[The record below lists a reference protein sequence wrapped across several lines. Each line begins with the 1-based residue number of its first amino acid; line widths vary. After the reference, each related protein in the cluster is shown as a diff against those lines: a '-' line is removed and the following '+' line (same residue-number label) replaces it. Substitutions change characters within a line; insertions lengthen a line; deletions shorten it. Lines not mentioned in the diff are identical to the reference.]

1 LTVLTPATAT
11 LQDAQGPLPIRWK
24 ASLTAEVL
32 LTYGRVRWLLARNG
46 LPATLEALRRRSGV
60 AEPDPGDAE
69 LTWHV
74 GERLGYVAARTL
86 DPFPGDSR
94 CLMRSL
100 VLTAM
105 MARRG
110 IQTTLIIG
118 AKTDEGFAA
127 HAWVEREGIPILSQG
142 SGYGRLA
149 EL

>member
-24 ASLTAEVL
+24 ASLTAEILV
-32 LTYGRVRWLLARNG
+32 TYGRVRWLMARNE
-46 LPATLEALRRRSGV
+46 LPATLEALREPNG
-60 AEPDPGDAE
+60 APAPDPGDAE
-69 LTWHV
+69 LTWQV
-74 GERLGYVAARTL
+74 GERLGFVAARTL

-110 IQTTLIIG
+110 IQTTLVIG
-118 AKTDEGFAA
+118 AKTDEGFEA

>member
-1 LTVLTPATAT
+1 M
-11 LQDAQGPLPIRWK
+11 RWK

-46 LPATLEALRRRSGV
+46 LPATLETLRRQPGGV
-60 AEPDPGDAE
+60 APDPGDAE

-74 GERLGYVAARTL
+74 GERLGYVATRTL
-86 DPFPGDSR
+86 EPLPGDSR

-110 IQTTLIIG
+110 IETTLVIG

-127 HAWVEREGIPILSQG
+127 HAWVERQGLPLLSKG